1 MSGAANAPDH
11 RARTSEPVSGRPE
24 LHSDYAFFR
33 DKKGD
38 RDNTATVLVTRDRW
52 SSGICAHVVPRKGVG
67 DGFAVRQYVRDV
79 KKFGYHHRVVIR
91 SDGEPA
97 IKDLL
102 TKVAE
107 LRASET
113 VLENTPRR

>member
-1 MSGAANAPDH
+1 M
-11 RARTSEPVSGRPE
+11 
-24 LHSDYAFFR
+24 
-33 DKKGD
+33 
-38 RDNTATVLVTRDRW
+38 
-52 SSGICAHVVPRKGVG
+52 G
-67 DGFAVRQYVRDV
+67 DGFAVRQYARDV

-102 TKVAE
+102 NKVAE

-113 VLENTPRR
+113 VLENTPVGDSKANGRAERAVQAVEKQVRVLKMAVEEHLGKLSVKHACFPWLVTHAADVITKFHVGVSGETS